1 MSIDWDPAK
10 AQANLRK
17 HGISV
22 DDAATVF
29 QDPNRIEVY
38 DDRDYDEDRWVVIGR
53 VGRMLIYVVYTERDG
68 GVRLISARK
77 ADEND
82 ETDYLIN
89 LL

>member
-38 DDRDYDEDRWVVIGR
+38 DDRDYDEDRWVGIGR

>member
-22 DDAATVF
+22 DDAAPVF

-38 DDRDYDEDRWVVIGR
+38 DDRDYDEDRWVGIGR